1 MRVVSLHC
9 RDAEKGEVER
19 LAASSV
25 RRRRTEEGKAA
36 GGAGLAVTQ
45 ERGCG
50 GEVLVA
56 GPVER
61 SGLLGVS
68 ARVSARVRGLGR
80 GLGGCKVNGPAGLGA
95 GR

>member
-1 MRVVSLHC
+1 M
-9 RDAEKGEVER
+9 
-19 LAASSV
+19 
-25 RRRRTEEGKAA
+25 
-36 GGAGLAVTQ
+36 AVTQ

-61 SGLLGVS
+61 SGLLGAS
-68 ARVSARVRGLGR
+68 ARVGARVRGLGYGSGR
-80 GLGGCKVNGPAGLGA
+80 RKLNGPAGLGA